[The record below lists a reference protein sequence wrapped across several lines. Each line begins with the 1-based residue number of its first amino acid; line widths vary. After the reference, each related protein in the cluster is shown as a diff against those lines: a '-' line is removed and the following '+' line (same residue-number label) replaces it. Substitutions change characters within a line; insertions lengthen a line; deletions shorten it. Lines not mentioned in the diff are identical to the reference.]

1 MGLSFDPEGVM
12 RSVKQRIDKSV
23 KDKPKAKGFVQD
35 TGHEDG
41 GPKYVDTPDGEKVY
55 EVPGKEFLFRTG

>member
-1 MGLSFDPEGVM
+1 M
-12 RSVKQRIDKSV
+12 KQRIDKSV